1 MATKKVKR
9 YNGEDGSL
17 TEEDYKKRGLEESK
31 NERVGFL
38 ERFRMGNIDDPRS
51 EAYKRFGAGRGRS
64 AVDSARAKPEPVVE
78 AKQEEPNPE
87 ESKKQAMSGGFQ
99 PVTPPETS
107 QRFPMSDKSKELLTE
122 KTTVRTPKKTVTKT
136 EKVKTGSG
144 ASGFGTDEKG
154 IAQRRMAGLK
164 APSTEELKSVA
175 RTRAGTPVP
184 PDNSGKLAATMAGL
198 GALGAGMKGLRSR
211 LMRPDVGGGS
221 ASRDLASSPG
231 TRPRLMGIDPSMELD
246 LERMAGE
253 GGPNFKKGGKVK
265 KPVKKYASG
274 GSVSSASKRA
284 DGIARKG
291 KTKGKVY

>member
-9 YNGEDGSL
+9 YDDGGM

-31 NERVGFL
+31 NDRVGLL

-64 AVDSARAKPEPVVE
+64 AVDQTKPKPAPVEPTPEAAKEPSLPVGLRSALTPQGEGE
-78 AKQEEPNPE
+78 
-87 ESKKQAMSGGFQ
+87 GGAS
-99 PVTPPETS
+99 PSAS
-107 QRFPMSDKSKELLTE
+107 QKFPMSDKSKELLTE
-122 KTTVRTPKKTVTKT
+122 KTTVKTPKKTVTKT
-136 EKVKTGSG
+136 EKIKTGQSG
-144 ASGFGTDEKG
+144 IPVDEKG

-164 APSTEELKSVA
+164 APSTDELKSVA
-175 RTRAGTPVP
+175 RTRAGTAVP

-284 DGIARKG
+284 DGIAKKG
-291 KTKGKVY
+291 KTKGRIF